1 MSKAR
6 LVTIALMTV
15 MTLGTVTP
23 VTNVN
28 AATIKVASKASQKN
42 KQRALYA
49 AAKKMMKH
57 NRNGVSGKAKIF
69 SKKAYP
75 ATGAASGYSDFLLG
89 LKKQGYKF
97 TAVQKKMVKKNLIVS
112 SKSDPA
118 VLANAIIGLQA
129 MGINPKAYQSVG
141 TKHKVNLV
149 TTLYKKSLTKQTV
162 NIQSQALIAVSSNK
176 TFKRPSK
183 AKFSK
188 TSLSNRIAKDQQSNH
203 GWAYNNTV
211 AGVDSDTTAVA
222 VNALTMGRSQR
233 KLVTVA
239 TKNGRAYLKKAVYKS
254 GAFGYS
260 YNGKNFANANS
271 TAEAIVGLATNK
283 AAFSLINHTAI
294 KRGQQATP
302 LRAMNAYVTAKGTV
316 KGAMDSVLAYGQV
329 SLANSAYHNGKYT
342 NKLIYTFK

>member
-1 MSKAR
+1 MSKDK
-6 LVTIALMTV
+6 LVRIALTTMMVLSAV
-15 MTLGTVTP
+15 MP
-23 VTNVN
+23 ATNVD
-28 AATIKVASKASQKN
+28 AATIKVASKTSQKS
-42 KQRALYA
+42 KQKALYTS
-49 AAKKMMKH
+49 AKKMMKQ
-57 NRNGVSGKAKIF
+57 NRDGISGKTKIF
-69 SKKAYP
+69 SKATYP
-75 ATGAASGYSDFLLG
+75 TTGAASGYSDFLLG

-97 TAVQKKMVKKNLIVS
+97 TAAQKKLVQKNLMVS

-129 MGINPKAYQSVG
+129 MGINPKAYHAVG
-141 TKHKVNLV
+141 TKKKVNLV

-162 NIQSQALIAVSSNK
+162 NVQSQALIAVASNK

-188 TSLSNRIAKDQQSNH
+188 TSLSNRIAKSQQANH

-211 AGVDSDTTAVA
+211 ASVDSDTTAVA
-222 VNALTMGRSQR
+222 VNALAMGKSQR
-233 KLVTVA
+233 KLVMTA

-283 AAFSLINHTAI
+283 TAFSLINHTAI

-302 LRAMNAYVTAKGTV
+302 LKAMNAYVTAKGTV
-316 KGAMDSVLAYGQV
+316 TGAMDSVLAYGQV